1 MSLPRQFFFSL
12 LSRRCDWFADSHL
25 NKTTTYEVPICS
37 QYDSK
42 PPEPR
47 LVVLNRCPKN
57 GFGFVAG
64 SERPVIVRY
73 VTPDGPSV
81 NHVSEIIN
89 ISMNIVQ
96 RKSICECSSYCWLV
110 LRLRTMNIHIN
121 LILWPMCELSS
132 TLMNWNWIDCI
143 CFVLFHFQSFYL
155 SHFHISSNQTIK
167 YWLSTVKMLKRCIE
181 TTWFSWY
188 ARVKRKSVCWCA
200 NPKCCHAHQ
209 VVNQRCC
216 HLPAKR
222 SYAINVRAECD
233 SLKAFVLM
241 GLHCFR

>member
-1 MSLPRQFFFSL
+1 MCGWIVS
-12 LSRRCDWFADSHL
+12 DSHL

-89 ISMNIVQ
+89 ISMEHLCNCKRIDLCDVDHIALDCN
-96 RKSICECSSYCWLV
+96 RHVY
-110 LRLRTMNIHIN
+110 IN
-121 LILWPMCELSS
+121 LTLIDAERLSLSLPVCVLLCTHAEHFNELK
-132 TLMNWNWIDCI
+132 LN
-143 CFVLFHFQSFYL
+143 
-155 SHFHISSNQTIK
+155 
-167 YWLSTVKMLKRCIE
+167 
-181 TTWFSWY
+181 
-188 ARVKRKSVCWCA
+188 
-200 NPKCCHAHQ
+200 
-209 VVNQRCC
+209 
-216 HLPAKR
+216 
-222 SYAINVRAECD
+222 
-233 SLKAFVLM
+233 
-241 GLHCFR
+241 